1 MAAGQVVC
9 GHERVRTCGCGS
21 ARASRSPPSDSACPA
36 GSDDRAPDEPL
47 HRFAPATGPP
57 QYLDSATH
65 YDDGSLR
72 PSYNRGSVEWDPLWK
87 TLVVLT
93 AALAAIEYW
102 GYTGLLIDAYA
113 LVGVPLIAV
122 IVWFWRGR

>member
-1 MAAGQVVC
+1 
-9 GHERVRTCGCGS
+9 
-21 ARASRSPPSDSACPA
+21 
-36 GSDDRAPDEPL
+36 
-47 HRFAPATGPP
+47 
-57 QYLDSATH
+57 
-65 YDDGSLR
+65 
-72 PSYNRGSVEWDPLWK
+72 
-87 TLVVLT
+87 VLT